1 MRSYDLGDR
10 KPKTEALERISIAPQ
25 VRPKCLSAP
34 EFRPKMEF
42 LYALLENDEPM
53 GYTITEVNGK
63 PAIIGSDT
71 TAGLTFNGFLRSW
84 NNVKKGAQCQGDYPR
99 GV

>member
-1 MRSYDLGDR
+1 MR
-10 KPKTEALERISIAPQ
+10 PE
-25 VRPKCLSAP
+25 CLSAP

-42 LYALLENDEPM
+42 LYALLENDELM

-63 PAIIGSDT
+63 PAIVGSDT

-84 NNVKKGAQCQGDYPR
+84 NNVKKKLSAKEISHEEYED
-99 GV
+99 